1 MNKKTF
7 FANVASKALALAA
20 TVMMSLAFAACGSD
34 SNDDGGSGGTPEPLP
49 TPNTQ
54 TITLDGVEKS
64 ILKAEYEDFSDGNY
78 YLYLYLSDDHK
89 EKVIMQLNKELHMTG
104 NSVNL
109 TEKEAK
115 HDRKWY
121 WWICYFRP
129 DGTKLIDTWGKP
141 GKDEPVFTT
150 GTLTVNGSPDGTI
163 NIVLKNGRVKKGTD
177 GKEHTLTVSYS
188 GKMDKRSGTPTPKT
202 QIVTL
207 DGVEKPILKAEYED
221 KGYNNNYLLYLY
233 LSVDYKEDVQFV
245 LNKDQHMTGN
255 PIDLTKK
262 EKEHAGY
269 YWSIEYHKSNGSSLI
284 NIFGRPDNSFPVF
297 ITGTLTATGNPKSG
311 KVSIKLEN
319 GRVEGKDGKEH
330 TLTVSYIGPITKE

>member
-54 TITLDGVEKS
+54 TVTIDGVEKS

-121 WWICYFRP
+121 
-129 DGTKLIDTWGKP
+129 
-141 GKDEPVFTT
+141 
-150 GTLTVNGSPDGTI
+150 
-163 NIVLKNGRVKKGTD
+163 
-177 GKEHTLTVSYS
+177 
-188 GKMDKRSGTPTPKT
+188 
-202 QIVTL
+202 
-207 DGVEKPILKAEYED
+207 
-221 KGYNNNYLLYLY
+221 
-233 LSVDYKEDVQFV
+233 
-245 LNKDQHMTGN
+245 
-255 PIDLTKK
+255 
-262 EKEHAGY
+262 
-269 YWSIEYHKSNGSSLI
+269 
-284 NIFGRPDNSFPVF
+284 
-297 ITGTLTATGNPKSG
+297 
-311 KVSIKLEN
+311 
-319 GRVEGKDGKEH
+319 
-330 TLTVSYIGPITKE
+330 